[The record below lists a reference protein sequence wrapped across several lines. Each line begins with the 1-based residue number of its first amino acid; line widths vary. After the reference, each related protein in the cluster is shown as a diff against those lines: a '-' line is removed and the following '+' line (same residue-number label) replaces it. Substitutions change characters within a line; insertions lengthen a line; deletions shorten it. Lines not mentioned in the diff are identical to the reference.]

1 MSYRQ
6 FHMQAIN
13 QADRILSG
21 EFKQEKEVKSAARE
35 QRGLVRKQKMVNAAE
50 DTTCDRD
57 WETACI

>member
-50 DTTCDRD
+50 
-57 WETACI
+57 